1 MSYPARL
8 KRDTLSSQSR
18 REFFIPQPSLHIG
31 LLRSDPWN
39 EFLVH
44 QPVSAEDLLNFQSIK
59 AREDQEL
66 HEQVDKQLTVIAG
79 RGPPSPPPVSVNDL
93 LFGGPQL
100 FQTAPEAVNPVVVGG
115 DSINGAAEVAASEEP
130 SLWNRMSSAWE
141 NLKTTT
147 NTSLPDWFANE
158 QSLVIPKDPEVRKV
172 LGSIYGG
179 TRTRVVVT
187 VRVIEAVGVPAL
199 DWWGTSDPYVT
210 VCLVRGVGGLSAGR
224 LDLLP
229 TMGGLKS
236 TAPKFGTLDPKWN
249 ESVQLEPA
257 DLLSVISDSVLH
269 ISMWDKDVMV
279 TDDPV
284 GYTTVSL
291 IDALQVGGV
300 SPFPILPI
308 QVTGSL
314 IGPHAGVFVK
324 IQLRMVNKVG
334 CLSITPVALGVHSRV
349 GGIQYS
355 AGGQDNKIGSYCVS
369 ILRQRRPES
378 TRVDPECKS
387 QRHWS
392 CGMALQHKSRDCLI
406 LCSEAQQTL
415 PAHNAQVGWRCG
427 SRSRPNRHSYRY
439 VGTTAGDRRN
449 EAVGAGRITR
459 LGTAEQMLALLRRRM
474 RPARLI
480 IHA

>member
-1 MSYPARL
+1 M
-8 KRDTLSSQSR
+8 
-18 REFFIPQPSLHIG
+18 
-31 LLRSDPWN
+31 RSDPWN

-59 AREDQEL
+59 AQKDQEL
-66 HEQVDKQLTVIAG
+66 HEQVDNQLTVIAG
-79 RGPPSPPPVSVNDL
+79 RGPPSPPPVSLNDL

-100 FQTAPEAVNPVVVGG
+100 FQSAPAAANPVVVAGV
-115 DSINGAAEVAASEEP
+115 STNGSAEVAATEEP

-179 TRTRVVVT
+179 TRTRVAVT
-187 VRVIEAVGVPAL
+187 ARVIEAVGVPAL

-229 TMGGLKS
+229 TMGGVKS

-269 ISMWDKDVMV
+269 ISMWDKDVLV

-334 CLSITPVALGVHSRV
+334 CLSITPVALQGFTRGWEGYNIRLEVKITKSDPIASQFYV
-349 GGIQYS
+349 SEGGLSQ
-355 AGGQDNKIGSYCVS
+355 
-369 ILRQRRPES
+369 PES
-378 TRVDPECKS
+378 TPSAKVNDTGHTVWPSNTNPVTILFSAPKHSKPYLHITLKSDGVVAVDPGQIAIRIGMLERLQGIVGMKLSPLEGSPDSELLNKCSLYCGVEC
-387 QRHWS
+387 
-392 CGMALQHKSRDCLI
+392 D
-406 LCSEAQQTL
+406 
-415 PAHNAQVGWRCG
+415 
-427 SRSRPNRHSYRY
+427 
-439 VGTTAGDRRN
+439 
-449 EAVGAGRITR
+449 
-459 LGTAEQMLALLRRRM
+459 LLD
-474 RPARLI
+474 
-480 IHA
+480 

>member
-334 CLSITPVALGVHSRV
+334 CLSITPVALQGFTR
-349 GGIQYS
+349 GWEGYS
-355 AGGQDNKIGSYCVS
+355 IRLEVKITKSDPIASQFYVS
-369 ILRQRRPES
+369 EGLSQPES
-378 TRVDPECKS
+378 TPSAKVNDTGHAVWPSNTNPVTVLFSAPKHSKPYLHITLKSDGAVAVDPGQIAIRIGMLERLQGIVGMKLSALEGSPDSELLNKCSLYCGVEC
-387 QRHWS
+387 
-392 CGMALQHKSRDCLI
+392 D
-406 LCSEAQQTL
+406 
-415 PAHNAQVGWRCG
+415 
-427 SRSRPNRHSYRY
+427 
-439 VGTTAGDRRN
+439 
-449 EAVGAGRITR
+449 
-459 LGTAEQMLALLRRRM
+459 LLD
-474 RPARLI
+474 
-480 IHA
+480 